1 MARASS
7 RLPISRHG
15 TEYKVRPTSACASGA
30 TLGRLQVAGSNRA
43 CGSGSSAGASSAAN
57 TSATVRPSS
66 GRGRRCP
73 ATWVHQSC
81 APAVIAASEDQ
92 LRPAKKL
99 DRMYRWCASMTAL
112 SRGW

>member
-7 RLPISRHG
+7 RVPISRHG
-15 TEYKVRPTSACASGA
+15 TEYKVRPTITCASGA
-30 TLGRLQVAGSNRA
+30 TLGRLQVAGSNGA
-43 CGSGSSAGASSAAN
+43 SGSGSSTPASSAAN
-57 TSATVRPSS
+57 TSATARPSS

-73 ATWVHQSC
+73 ATCTHQVS
-81 APAVIAASEDQ
+81 ASAVIAASEDQ

-112 SRGW
+112 SRG

>member
-1 MARASS
+1 
-7 RLPISRHG
+7 LPISRYG
-15 TEYKVRPTSACASGA
+15 TEYKVRPTATCASGA
-30 TLGRLQVAGSNRA
+30 TLGRLHVAGSNRA
-43 CGSGSSAGASSAAN
+43 SGSGRSAGASSAAN
-57 TSATVRPSS
+57 TAATVRPSS

-73 ATWVHQSC
+73 ATWVHQVS
-81 APAVIAASEDQ
+81 ASAVIAARDDQ

>member
-1 MARASS
+1 VARASS
-7 RLPISRHG
+7 RVPISRYG

-30 TLGRLQVAGSNRA
+30 TLGRVQVAGSN
-43 CGSGSSAGASSAAN
+43 GPSGSRSNAPASSAAN

-73 ATWVHQSC
+73 ATCTHQVS
-81 APAVIAASEDQ
+81 ASAVIAASEDQ

>member
-1 MARASS
+1 M
-7 RLPISRHG
+7 
-15 TEYKVRPTSACASGA
+15 
-30 TLGRLQVAGSNRA
+30 AGSNA
-43 CGSGSSAGASSAAN
+43 ASGNGSSAGASSAAN

-73 ATWVHQSC
+73 ATRTHQAC
-81 APAVIAASEDQ
+81 APAAIAASEPQ

-99 DRMYRWCASMTAL
+99 DRMYRWCASIMAL

>member
-1 MARASS
+1 M
-7 RLPISRHG
+7 
-15 TEYKVRPTSACASGA
+15 
-30 TLGRLQVAGSNRA
+30 AGSNGA
-43 CGSGSSAGASSAAN
+43 SGNGSSAGASSAAN

-73 ATWVHQSC
+73 ATWVHQAS
-81 APAVIAASEDQ
+81 ASAVIAARLAQ

-99 DRMYRWCASMTAL
+99 DRMYRWCASIVAL